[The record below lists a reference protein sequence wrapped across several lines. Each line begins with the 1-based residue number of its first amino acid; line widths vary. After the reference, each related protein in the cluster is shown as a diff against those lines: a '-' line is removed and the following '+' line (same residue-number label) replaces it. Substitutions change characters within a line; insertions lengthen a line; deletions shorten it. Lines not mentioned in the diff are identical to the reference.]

1 MSRAAGP
8 DGFVSSA
15 VWPTRS
21 AAAYSVRLRMAAV
34 STGCG
39 KAASASRTS
48 APSRVPSQVMERR
61 PDVDVRFVAVAALH
75 PWAREGCRGGRDC
88 GGQGLQRGVDGGIAG
103 AELRLTHVKELEILL
118 EDKEVFRAVVAR
130 PISSAVA
137 LQCGSRCWART
148 CGSRSPATRAR
159 RIPGEMSRKRVGV
172 RI

>member
-48 APSRVPSQVMERR
+48 AASRVPEKQAIDDE
-61 PDVDVRFVAVAALH
+61 
-75 PWAREGCRGGRDC
+75 ARIHR
-88 GGQGLQRGVDGGIAG
+88 
-103 AELRLTHVKELEILL
+103 L
-118 EDKEVFRAVVAR
+118 EDRAFLWAAHR
-130 PISSAVA
+130 SRIRMDTPIFSVQTILGKIAA
-137 LQCGSRCWART
+137 
-148 CGSRSPATRAR
+148 
-159 RIPGEMSRKRVGV
+159 
-172 RI
+172 